1 MIVDPLLSSAR
12 QLLTRVSSMG
22 KELGVGVVSA
32 VSGLP
37 NKGGAVGGPLVGMA
51 PTASSRQSSPRSDP
65 YQSNMSE
72 LDAVDRPSKQWNP
85 NPDPNPNPYPY
96 PYPYP

>member
-1 MIVDPLLSSAR
+1 MDPLLSSAR

-37 NKGGAVGGPLVGMA
+37 NKGGAVGVA
-51 PTASSRQSSPRSDP
+51 HTASSRQSSPRSDP

-85 NPDPNPNPYPY
+85 NP
-96 PYPYP
+96 